1 MLASSYTLVEAISLV
16 EVDVKE
22 ILMQF
27 WVFHFLEAVQ

>member
-16 EVDVKE
+16 EVDEK
-22 ILMQF
+22 LMLF